1 MSTQDPT
8 ISKRS
13 QNLRQRHKAEGD
25 KSCLL
30 WLSPTTQAR
39 VARLKRQGE
48 TLAQLVD
55 RALSALEK
63 NRQDVSSDT
72 PGVANSVAERHP
84 EDRQRVE
91 VWVPDDLVDSLR
103 AFLLGGV
110 ANSVAEQRAEKD
122 RQGEKKT
129 GQATPRAS
137 PPQDTPGVANLVAN
151 QRGSVAKSVATQRL
165 VAQAE
170 ELRAQGVSFRDIARH
185 WNAKGIPTPS
195 GRGQWHGATVG
206 RLVNTE

>member
-39 VARLKRQGE
+39 VAGLEQEGE

-55 RALSALEK
+55 RALEALEK
-63 NRQDVSSDT
+63 NRQDVPQDT
-72 PGVANSVAERHP
+72 PGVAKPVAERQP

-110 ANSVAEQRAEKD
+110 ANSVAQQREEKD

-129 GQATPRAS
+129 GQ
-137 PPQDTPGVANLVAN
+137 DTP
-151 QRGSVAKSVATQRL
+151 SDWPRL
-165 VAQAE
+165 VAQVE
-170 ELRAQGVSFRDIARH
+170 ELRKQGVSFRDIARR

-195 GRGQWHGATVG
+195 GKGQWHGATVG
-206 RLVNTE
+206 RLVNTN

>member
-1 MSTQDPT
+1 VSTQDPT

-39 VARLKRQGE
+39 VAGLKQEGE

-55 RALSALEK
+55 RALEALEK
-63 NRQDVSSDT
+63 NRQDVPQDT
-72 PGVANSVAERHP
+72 PGVAKPVAERQP

-110 ANSVAEQRAEKD
+110 ANSVAQQREEKD

-129 GQATPRAS
+129 GQ
-137 PPQDTPGVANLVAN
+137 DTP
-151 QRGSVAKSVATQRL
+151 SDWPRL
-165 VAQAE
+165 VAQVE
-170 ELRAQGVSFRDIARH
+170 ELRKQGVSFRDIARR

-195 GRGQWHGATVG
+195 GKGQWHGATVG
-206 RLVNTE
+206 RLVNTN

>member
-13 QNLRQRHKAEGD
+13 QNLRQRHKADGD
-25 KSCLL
+25 RSYLL

-39 VARLKRQGE
+39 VARLKQEGE
-48 TLAQLVD
+48 TLAQLID

-63 NRQDVSSDT
+63 NRQDVPQDT
-72 PGVANSVAERHP
+72 PGVANSVAERPP

-110 ANSVAEQRAEKD
+110 ANCVAKQREIVANSVAEQREEKD
-122 RQGEKKT
+122 RQDVPE
-129 GQATPRAS
+129 
-137 PPQDTPGVANLVAN
+137 DTPLI
-151 QRGSVAKSVATQRL
+151 
-165 VAQAE
+165 AQAE
-170 ELRAQGVSFRDIARH
+170 ELRKQGVSFRDIARR

-195 GRGQWHGATVG
+195 GKGRWHGATVG

>member
-39 VARLKRQGE
+39 VARLKQEGE

-55 RALSALEK
+55 RALEALEK
-63 NRQDVSSDT
+63 NRQDVPQDT
-72 PGVANSVAERHP
+72 PGVAKPVAERQP

-110 ANSVAEQRAEKD
+110 ANSVAQQREEKD

-129 GQATPRAS
+129 GQ
-137 PPQDTPGVANLVAN
+137 DTP
-151 QRGSVAKSVATQRL
+151 SDWPRL
-165 VAQAE
+165 VAQVE
-170 ELRAQGVSFRDIARH
+170 ELRKQGVSFRDIARR

-195 GRGQWHGATVG
+195 GKGQWHGATVG
-206 RLVNTE
+206 RLVNTN

>member
-39 VARLKRQGE
+39 VAGLEQEGE

-55 RALSALEK
+55 RALEALEK
-63 NRQDVSSDT
+63 NRQDVPQDT
-72 PGVANSVAERHP
+72 PGVAKPVAERQP

-110 ANSVAEQRAEKD
+110 ANSVAEQRE
-122 RQGEKKT
+122 
-129 GQATPRAS
+129 
-137 PPQDTPGVANLVAN
+137 GVANLVAN

-165 VAQAE
+165 VDQAE
-170 ELRAQGVSFRDIARH
+170 ELHKQGVSWREIARR
-185 WNAKGIPTPS
+185 WNAEGIPTLT
-195 GRGQWHGATVG
+195 GRDKWHDANIA
-206 RLVNTE
+206 RLVRRK